1 MISVFNKYR
10 KQKMNK
16 EQYLLFFLDEIDN
29 NGLPIL
35 VKYKCTTK
43 KISKEQM
50 DNAMEK
56 YLEDL
61 YENDNTEDLTV
72 EEIVKDFMDSI
83 KGIEYSLIDYRPMGD
98 CV

>member
-1 MISVFNKYR
+1 
-10 KQKMNK
+10 MNK
-16 EQYLLFFLDEIDN
+16 EQYLLFFLDEVDN
-29 NGLPIL
+29 GGLPIL
-35 VKYKCTTK
+35 VKYKCTTA
-43 KISKEQM
+43 KISKKQM

-61 YENDNTEDLTV
+61 YENSNIEDLTI

-98 CV
+98 CI